1 MSEAAPVM
9 PSALEAELTAAFG
22 AFEIISPTSFSFA
35 GEPPVDA
42 ASASAGAGW
51 AAAGPAP
58 PDGSTTLLVQSIQ
71 AALYDRCYCN
81 RLGKA
86 RAQPDGAPAEDAA
99 FGQRLAEANA
109 SRERWDA
116 GWFVYQFGA
125 NGQAFVRKGDR
136 ERLAMPGAFIS
147 DALPGMATQLG
158 AGIRL
163 RAPREALG
171 VQPGY
176 YFAFGETLEE
186 LADQLSL
193 VRLYFHC
200 GAEDAPFL
208 LGALTREF
216 NRFQVPFQLKAPMRP
231 ALYGRTD
238 AVVAYVGARYFEIVA
253 RIVAAVRESVPLE
266 PCVPLFTK
274 PLWPGVGAAVEPGTG
289 ESFGSHRCRL
299 AAEGIVDAWE
309 KGTQAVPARLAAVAA
324 RFGAAGLDLA
334 RPYLGAGWVDLF
346 AAPSPPLLP

>member
-1 MSEAAPVM
+1 VVEYNWYAHRAME
-9 PSALEAELTAAFG
+9 G
-22 AFEIISPTSFSFA
+22 YFE
-35 GEPPVDA
+35 EPGR
-42 ASASAGAGW
+42 AGAGW
-51 AAAGPAP
+51 TGPGPAP
-58 PDGSTTLLVQSIQ
+58 PETSSTGPLVRSIQ
-71 AALYDRCYCN
+71 ATLYDRCYSH
-81 RLGKA
+81 RLDE
-86 RAQPDGAPAEDAA
+86 RRVQSDSPPTEDPAFA
-99 FGQRLAEANA
+99 QRLAEANA
-109 SRERWDA
+109 SRERWDP
-116 GWFVYQFGA
+116 GWLVYQFGP

-147 DALPGMATQLG
+147 DALPGMATQIG

-176 YFAFGETLEE
+176 YFAFGETLDE

-200 GAEDAPFL
+200 GAEDAAGL
-208 LGALTREF
+208 LGALTREL
-216 NRFQVPFQLKAPMRP
+216 NRFQVPFQLKAPMSP

-238 AVVAYVGARYFEIVA
+238 AIVAYVGARFFAIVA
-253 RIVAAVRESVPLE
+253 RIVAAVRESVMLE
-266 PCVPLFTK
+266 PSVPLFTK
-274 PLWPGVGAAVEPGTG
+274 PLWPGIGVAVEPGTG

-309 KGTQAVPARLAAVAA
+309 KGTQAVAARLAAVAA
-324 RFGAAGLDLA
+324 RFSAAGLDLA

-346 AAPSPPLLP
+346 AAPSTPPLP